1 LTDNHSGDADSSDT
15 HSSDTHS
22 SDAHSSDAHP
32 GHDGQFDVAAFDLD
46 GTLVDSNYQHSLAWF
61 RAFRAHDITLPIWRI
76 HRSIGMGGDQLVAE
90 VAGDD
95 VEERLGDDLRERWAK
110 EFEPMMAEIVAFA
123 GARDLLITARERGFK
138 VVLASS
144 GAAEQTNHYI
154 DLLDA
159 RDLIDAYTTSEDVES
174 TKPAPDLVNVALK
187 KVKGRRGILLGDST
201 WDCQSAAKAGAA
213 SYALR
218 TGGFSK
224 EELEAAGAAGVY
236 ESLTEL
242 IEDLDN
248 TSLSQAGR

>member
-1 LTDNHSGDADSSDT
+1 LTDNHPG
-15 HSSDTHS
+15 
-22 SDAHSSDAHP
+22 DAHSSDARSSDAHS
-32 GHDGQFDVAAFDLD
+32 GDDGQFDVAAFDLD

-61 RAFRAHDITLPIWRI
+61 RAFRDHDITLPIWRI

-95 VEERLGDDLRERWAK
+95 VEERLGDDLRERWKK
-110 EFEPMMAEIVAFA
+110 EFEPMMGEIVAFA

-144 GAAEQTNHYI
+144 GAPEQTNHYI

-187 KVKGRRGILLGDST
+187 KVNGRRGILLGDST
-201 WDCQSAAKAGAA
+201 WDCQSAAKAGAV

-248 TSLSQAGR
+248 TSLSGAGR